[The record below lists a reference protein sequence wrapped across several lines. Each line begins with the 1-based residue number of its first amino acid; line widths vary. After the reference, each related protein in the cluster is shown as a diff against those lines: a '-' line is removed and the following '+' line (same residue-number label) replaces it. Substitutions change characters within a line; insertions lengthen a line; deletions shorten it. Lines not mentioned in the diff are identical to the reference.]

1 MASTLQIR
9 AVLLIGVLMRSTFR
23 VPALAGAAALMLV
36 IGSVTAAAQQPAARI
51 AYVNPQALFENA
63 PGRADAEAAFRK
75 ETEGY
80 RAELSR
86 LNDALNQALSDF
98 QKAEPKLP
106 AADKEKR
113 QRALQAKEDSLRAR
127 QQELEQKASQ
137 RQNELMAPIM
147 EQVRKVLEDIRAEDG
162 YAMILSSEPGSS
174 PILAADKNLDITER
188 VVARLRSVGAARP
201 AVTTPATAPPKPAVG
216 APASAPS
223 GVTRPKPPG
232 AGGAGTNGA

>member
-1 MASTLQIR
+1 
-9 AVLLIGVLMRSTFR
+9 MRSTFR
-23 VPALAGAAALMLV
+23 VAALAGAATLMLV
-36 IGSVTAAAQQPAARI
+36 IGSMTAAAQQPAARL

-188 VVARLRSVGAARP
+188 VVARLRSVAAARP
-201 AVTTPATAPPKPAVG
+201 ATQTPAQTTPTQTKAATG
-216 APASAPS
+216 APVSAPS

-232 AGGAGTNGA
+232 A

>member
-1 MASTLQIR
+1 
-9 AVLLIGVLMRSTFR
+9 MRSTFR
-23 VPALAGAAALMLV
+23 AFAVAIVALGLTSGA
-36 IGSVTAAAQQPAARI
+36 AAAQQTASKII

-63 PGRADAEAAFRK
+63 PGRSDAEAAFRK
-75 ETEGY
+75 ETEGF
-80 RAELSR
+80 RTELAR
-86 LNDALNQALSDF
+86 LNESLSQAVSDY
-98 QKAEPKLP
+98 QKAETKLTP
-106 AADKEKR
+106 VDKGKR

-127 QQELEQKASQ
+127 QQELEQAASR
-137 RQNELMAPIM
+137 RQSELMAPIM

-188 VVARLRSVGAARP
+188 VVARLRTIAAAKPGA
-201 AVTTPATAPPKPAVG
+201 TTPKPVVG

-232 AGGAGTNGA
+232 A